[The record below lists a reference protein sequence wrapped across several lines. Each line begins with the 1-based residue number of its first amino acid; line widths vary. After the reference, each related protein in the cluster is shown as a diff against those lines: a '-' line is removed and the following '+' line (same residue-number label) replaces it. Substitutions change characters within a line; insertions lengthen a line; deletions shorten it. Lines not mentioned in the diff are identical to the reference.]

1 MNPVKQLRAWW
12 RGPTD
17 SETLSAEAE
26 AQRSGRDDR
35 QTIRISQNITGKG
48 AGSSL
53 LNAPTPD
60 VLDPGREDRHK
71 FQRAELS
78 D

>member
-1 MNPVKQLRAWW
+1 MNSVKKLRAWW

-17 SETLSAEAE
+17 PETLASEAE
-26 AQRSGRDDR
+26 AQRSGKDDR
-35 QTIRISQNITGKG
+35 QTIRISQNTAAKG

-60 VLDPGREDRHK
+60 VLDPGSKDRHK
-71 FQRAELS
+71 S
-78 D
+78 G